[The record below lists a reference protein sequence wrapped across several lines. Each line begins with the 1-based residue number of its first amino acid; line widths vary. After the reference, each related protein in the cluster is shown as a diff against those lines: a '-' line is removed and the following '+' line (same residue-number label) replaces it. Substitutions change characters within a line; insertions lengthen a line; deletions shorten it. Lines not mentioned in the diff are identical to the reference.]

1 MAANTE
7 DMEKRRLIE
16 NNPFVD
22 VAAYLFLEDIAD
34 KQGASGLNSYLMS
47 LATSL
52 AKSMPSEEYDTWE
65 EFLEALKKGASILS
79 AFEDVTTPTD
89 HCVVTKECPF
99 TKGWFEYTKRIG
111 TFSKIHTD
119 VAEYYNATVKP
130 CTVNSMCVVHQTYRN
145 AATDRI
151 KVGGKALRCAT
162 IAAVWCDGSRKIVPE
177 EWKYILLEK
186 AGITNT
192 TLNMILRNNADVWVV
207 YTD

>member
-1 MAANTE
+1 MTE
-7 DMEKRRLIE
+7 NKYAMVKRKLID

-52 AKSMPSEEYDTWE
+52 AKSMPSEEYETWE
-65 EFLEALKKGASILS
+65 QFLEALNNGESILT
-79 AFEDVTTPTD
+79 AFEEAATLTPN
-89 HCVVTKECPF
+89 CVITNECPF

-145 AATDRI
+145 AAAERI
-151 KVGGKALRCAT
+151 TVGGKKLHCAT
-162 IAAVWCDGSRKIVPE
+162 IAAVWCDGSRKIVPD
-177 EWKYILLEK
+177 EWKFILLEK

-192 TLNMILRNNADVWVV
+192 MLNMVLRNNADVWVV
-207 YTD
+207 YTI